1 MRHLLMDPA
10 FPDIVGEW
18 AEEQAPVKSDRW
30 NSANDNDDGEEEF
43 ARSLRWLRAPRSRR
57 RGYGDDSSGVWA
69 NFSGIA
75 VISASRRA
83 DYNLRQTLDR
93 TVYLEAGFRT

>member
-43 ARSLRWLRAPRSRR
+43 ADPLFALVARAE
-57 RGYGDDSSGVWA
+57 V
-69 NFSGIA
+69 
-75 VISASRRA
+75 
-83 DYNLRQTLDR
+83 
-93 TVYLEAGFRT
+93 EATRLW